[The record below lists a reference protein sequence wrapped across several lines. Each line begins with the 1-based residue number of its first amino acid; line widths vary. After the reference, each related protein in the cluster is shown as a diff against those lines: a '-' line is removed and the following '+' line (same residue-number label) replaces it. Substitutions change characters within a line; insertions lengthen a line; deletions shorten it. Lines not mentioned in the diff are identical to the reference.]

1 MVSWSRWF
9 GRAAR
14 APFRWLLP
22 RNRWLRY
29 AIYALPVL
37 LVLALF
43 SPALQVVLQLFDLF
57 LRVLEPMLQTTL
69 GRSLLLVV
77 VFATLGLLLF
87 WLLQHRVRDLRAD
100 AVLGRHLEAVAAL
113 VGQDRHRCREALRR
127 VARYRGPLP
136 TNYPHLLADACLKL
150 ARLALAEQRADEAL
164 HWLLRI
170 VETGLPPP
178 LLRSLLQLRV
188 AALRQQGAV
197 LPASLVREVEAALQ
211 RCPDD
216 AVLLSERRLLER
228 AAGDLVAAAATQ
240 EQICKHAPPAAA
252 AAARQGW
259 QDDLLQAATAAL
271 AAGDLEV
278 ARKLQKKLAK
288 ADREGDL
295 AMLLLGDIHRQAGD
309 LRAALK
315 AYGASRSASGLD
327 RLAELLQGHPGLVE
341 PRELLELCPLQGSL
355 LLVAREFARQGDRE
369 RAERAARLAAEA
381 LGPTPTVCAV
391 LAEVLSMLGK
401 DAEARLLREQAVAR
415 LLQPA
420 SSPAPP
426 SPAGLAGAPA
436 REGLPMAGDGP
447 GIP

>member
-1 MVSWSRWF
+1 MVSWPRWF

-22 RNRWLRY
+22 RNRLLRY

-43 SPALQVVLQLFDLF
+43 SPALQVVLQVFDLC

-69 GRSLLLVV
+69 GRSLLLVL

-113 VGQDRHRCREALRR
+113 VGQDRRRCREALRR
-127 VARYRGPLP
+127 VARHRGPLP
-136 TNYPHLLADACLKL
+136 VTYPHLLADACLKL

-170 VETGLPPP
+170 VETELPPP
-178 LLRSLLQLRV
+178 LLRSLLQLRMM
-188 AALRQQGAV
+188 ALRQQGAV
-197 LPASLVREVEAALQ
+197 LPASLVREVESALQ
-211 RCPDD
+211 RFPMDT
-216 AVLLSERRLLER
+216 VLLAERRLLER
-228 AAGDLVAAAATQ
+228 AAGDFAAAAATQ
-240 EQICKHAPPAAA
+240 ELLCKHAAPAEA
-252 AAARQGW
+252 AAARQRW

-271 AAGDLEV
+271 AAGDLDV

-288 ADREGDL
+288 ADRDGDL
-295 AMLLLGDIHRQAGD
+295 ASLLLGDLHRQAGD
-309 LRAALK
+309 LRGAGK
-315 AYGASRSASGLD
+315 AYGACRSASGLD
-327 RLAELLQGHPGLVE
+327 RLAELLQAHPGLFE
-341 PRELLELCPLQGSL
+341 PRELLELCPMQGSL
-355 LLVAREFARQGDRE
+355 LLVAREYARQGDLQ
-369 RAERAARLAAEA
+369 RAERAARLAAET

-391 LAEVLSMLGK
+391 LAEVLAMLGK
-401 DAEARLLREQAVAR
+401 PAEARLLREQAVAR

-420 SSPAPP
+420 AP
-426 SPAGLAGAPA
+426 
-436 REGLPMAGDGP
+436 P

>member
-1 MVSWSRWF
+1 
-9 GRAAR
+9 
-14 APFRWLLP
+14 
-22 RNRWLRY
+22 
-29 AIYALPVL
+29 
-37 LVLALF
+37 
-43 SPALQVVLQLFDLF
+43 
-57 LRVLEPMLQTTL
+57 
-69 GRSLLLVV
+69 
-77 VFATLGLLLF
+77 
-87 WLLQHRVRDLRAD
+87 
-100 AVLGRHLEAVAAL
+100 
-113 VGQDRHRCREALRR
+113 
-127 VARYRGPLP
+127 
-136 TNYPHLLADACLKL
+136 
-150 ARLALAEQRADEAL
+150 
-164 HWLLRI
+164 
-170 VETGLPPP
+170 
-178 LLRSLLQLRV
+178 
-188 AALRQQGAV
+188 
-197 LPASLVREVEAALQ
+197 
-211 RCPDD
+211 
-216 AVLLSERRLLER
+216 
-228 AAGDLVAAAATQ
+228 
-240 EQICKHAPPAAA
+240 
-252 AAARQGW
+252 
-259 QDDLLQAATAAL
+259 
-271 AAGDLEV
+271 
-278 ARKLQKKLAK
+278 LAK